1 MSTAKLVGRYPVI
14 REIGKGAMGTV
25 FEGFDPVSGEKVAI
39 KILRAEH
46 LADSR
51 ADSASARFE
60 REAQAGRRLR
70 HKNIVAVRE
79 YGEQGRIKFI
89 AMEFLDGQELRELML
104 ERGRFELAD
113 AVYILLQLLDALG
126 HSHEHGVVHR
136 DIKPANLMVMDGLHV
151 KVMDFGIARIESAAF
166 TQVGTLLGT
175 PTHMSPEQLRGE
187 PADGR
192 ADLWAA
198 GVMLYELLVGRSP
211 FAASTSVMVMH
222 NALHVE
228 PTPVST
234 LLPDVPPGIDAVL
247 SRALAKRREDRYQKA
262 GEFARDLMKVAA
274 AASAA
279 AAADDG
285 TAADT
290 DSDLDLDLPLPL
302 ATATGPA
309 PLATGD
315 SGLDVDLPLD
325 GGFDA
330 EATLIRPSAS
340 RFDADALAKAEALLA
355 RHVGPMASQLV
366 RQAAGQADSL
376 AELYKLLSSHLTS
389 DSQRRLFLNG
399 GG

>member
-25 FEGFDPVSGEKVAI
+25 FEGFDPDTGEKVAI

-70 HKNIVAVRE
+70 HKNIVSVRE

-89 AMEFLDGQELRELML
+89 AMEFLDGKELRELMQ

-113 AVYILLQLLDALG
+113 AVFILLQLLDALG

-187 PADGR
+187 AADGR

-222 NALHVE
+222 NALHVD
-228 PTPVST
+228 PTPVSS
-234 LLPDVPPGIDAVL
+234 LLPEVPPAVDAVL
-247 SRALAKRREDRYQKA
+247 RRALAKRREDRYQKA
-262 GEFARDLMKVAA
+262 GEFARELMKVAV
-274 AASAA
+274 SAA
-279 AAADDG
+279 AAAEAEEEAGDV
-285 TAADT
+285 
-290 DSDLDLDLPLPL
+290 DLDLALPLGSAASLQRPD
-302 ATATGPA
+302 T
-309 PLATGD
+309 
-315 SGLDVDLPLD
+315 GLDVDLPLD
-325 GGFDA
+325 AEATVIRPASATFDA
-330 EATLIRPSAS
+330 E
-340 RFDADALAKAEALLA
+340 ALAKAEALLA
-355 RHVGPMASQLV
+355 RHVGPMASLLV
-366 RQAAGQADSL
+366 RQAAGQANSL
-376 AELYKLLSSHLTS
+376 AELYKVLSSHITG
-389 DSQRRLFLNG
+389 DAQRRVFLNG
-399 GG
+399 G

>member
-25 FEGFDPVSGEKVAI
+25 FEGFDPDTGEKVAI

-70 HKNIVAVRE
+70 HPNIVSVRE

-89 AMEFLDGQELRELML
+89 AMEFLDGKELRELMQ

-113 AVYILLQLLDALG
+113 AVFILLQLLDALG

-187 PADGR
+187 AADGR

-198 GVMLYELLVGRSP
+198 GVMLYEMLVGRSP

-222 NALHVE
+222 NALHVD
-228 PTPVST
+228 PTPVSS
-234 LLPDVPPGIDAVL
+234 LLPEVPPAIDAVL
-247 SRALAKRREDRYQKA
+247 RRALAKRREDRYHKA
-262 GEFARDLMKVAA
+262 GEFARELMKVAA
-274 AASAA
+274 AAAAAA
-279 AAADDG
+279 AAADEAGDV
-285 TAADT
+285 
-290 DSDLDLDLPLPL
+290 DLDLALPL
-302 ATATGPA
+302 ASSPA
-309 PLATGD
+309 APASAAD
-315 SGLDVDLPLD
+315 LDVDLPL
-325 GGFDA
+325 DA
-330 EATLIRPSAS
+330 EATLIRPLAS
-340 RFDADALAKAEALLA
+340 PFDAEALAKAEALLA
-355 RHVGPMASQLV
+355 RHVGPMASLLV
-366 RQAAGQADSL
+366 RQAAGQANSL
-376 AELYKLLSSHLTS
+376 SELYKVLSSHITT
-389 DSQRRLFLNG
+389 DAQRRVFLNG
-399 GG
+399 G